1 VSEGDFAFNANEAGE
16 YIACFWIS
24 DASKE
29 SEATVELEWKTGV
42 AAKDWDS
49 VAKREKI
56 EVKIILDLHASLFVL
71 ILTVSFL
78 IFQSLFPLLNS
89 SP

>member
-1 VSEGDFAFNANEAGE
+1 MHSAERVSEGDFAFNANEAGE

-56 EVKIILDLHASLFVL
+56 EVKIMLAGL
-71 ILTVSFL
+71 FL
-78 IFQSLFPLLNS
+78 IFHSLFPLFNS